1 MDATVRITPEQISE
15 IITRVT
21 TAIVG
26 VRGGARADIH
36 PITPGGMKLY
46 LKVIKASDKDEY
58 WIKISQ

>member
-26 VRGGARADIH
+26 VRGGARANNYVYN
-36 PITPGGMKLY
+36 PY
-46 LKVIKASDKDEY
+46 
-58 WIKISQ
+58 